1 MFEYLPAKIAP
12 KTAVIATTISDAS
25 PVIVSNYNGVSV
37 RQADCGYRYLLPVK
51 VADEPYVWEAGRAT
65 SAALM

>member
-1 MFEYLPAKIAP
+1 MFEYLPAKIAT

-37 RQADCGYRYLLPVK
+37 RQADCGKL
-51 VADEPYVWEAGRAT
+51 T
-65 SAALM
+65 